1 MKGYVGKMLLA
12 DLTKGKTSSI
22 DTDPNLA
29 AKFLGGGGYACAM
42 LYGLMTTPPDP
53 LGPDNPLLFMTGPLT
68 GTMAPCSGRH
78 VVCARSPLTGFWGE
92 SNSGGH
98 FGANLRFS
106 GYDGILIKGRAK
118 KPTIL
123 FIDDGSPT
131 LVPGEHLWGMTTDTA
146 QERIKKDL
154 GRVQVACIGP
164 AGENKVRFASIMND
178 ERSAARC
185 GLGAVMGSKL
195 LKAIAVRGRNEVP
208 LADPSGFKALAQKSS
223 QTLGE
228 LMAPL
233 RDSGTAVYVDIG
245 MEFNDM
251 PIKYFQET
259 SFDISSLNA
268 KAMASIL
275 TGRIACHSC
284 PIGCGRKVSIPEMG
298 LENIAGPEYQTIAAF
313 GTNVMNTDI
322 RQVARMNRLC
332 NQLGMDTIS
341 CGSTLALSMYLRET
355 GVLDIDL
362 DWGDS
367 DKMADM
373 IYAIALRQGQGNLLA
388 EGSKRLGDSL
398 GASDQV
404 LHVKGLEVPNH
415 DPRAFSGMATIYAVA
430 ARGATHL
437 EGDMYS
443 VDMGAD
449 VRELGI
455 NSGDRLDNEGKGA
468 IAARAQDYRAF
479 FDSLVICH
487 FAILPLQTIVDLVR
501 MATGSTLTIN
511 DMLTLGARSV
521 AIKRLF
527 NLKCGLKP
535 ADDILPARLLKPL
548 PDSATDDFVPDIQ
561 MQLKDYYAY
570 RRWDRKTGRPS
581 SEAFKELG
589 LVP

>member
-1 MKGYVGKMLLA
+1 MKAYAGKILVA

-22 DTDPNLA
+22 DTDSALA

-42 LYGLMTTPPDP
+42 LYGLMTAPPDP

-98 FGANLRFS
+98 FGANLKFS
-106 GYDGILIKGRAK
+106 GFDGILIKGRAK
-118 KPTIL
+118 KPTLL
-123 FIDDGSPT
+123 FIDDGSPS
-131 LVPGEHLWGMTTDTA
+131 LIPGEHVWGMTTDAA
-146 QERIKKDL
+146 QDRIKRDL

-185 GLGAVMGSKL
+185 GLGAVMGSKM
-195 LKAIAVRGRNEVP
+195 LKAIAVRGKNEVQ
-208 LADPSGFKALAQKSS
+208 LADPVGFKAMAQKSS
-223 QTLGE
+223 RTLGE

-233 RDSGTAVYVDIG
+233 RESGTALYVDIG

-251 PIKYFQET
+251 PIRYFQET

-284 PIGCGRKVSIPEMG
+284 PIGCGRRISIPEMG
-298 LENIAGPEYQTIAAF
+298 LENVAGPEYQTIAAF
-313 GTNVMNTDI
+313 GTNVMNADI
-322 RQVARMNRLC
+322 KQVARMNRLC
-332 NQLGMDTIS
+332 NQLGMDTVS
-341 CGSTLALSMYLRET
+341 CGSTLALAMHLRET

-362 DWGDS
+362 DWGDTE
-367 DKMADM
+367 KMADM
-373 IYAIALRQGQGNLLA
+373 IQAIAAREGQGNLLA
-388 EGSKRLGDSL
+388 EGSKRLGDSV

-404 LHVKGLEVPNH
+404 IHVKGMEVPNH
-415 DPRAFSGMATIYAVA
+415 DPRAFSGMATIYSIA

-479 FDSLVICH
+479 FDLLVMCH
-487 FAILPLQTIVDLVR
+487 FAILPLQTVVDLLR
-501 MATGSTLTIN
+501 MATGCNMNLN
-511 DMLTLGARSV
+511 DMLTFGARSV
-521 AIKRLF
+521 TMKRLF

-535 ADDILPARLLKPL
+535 EDDTLPTELLKPL
-548 PDSATDDFVPDIQ
+548 PESATDDFVPDIQ
-561 MQLKDYYAY
+561 MQLRDYYQY
-570 RRWDRKTGRPS
+570 RKWDEKTGRPRIES
-581 SEAFKELG
+581 LKGLG
-589 LVP
+589 LES

>member
-1 MKGYVGKMLLA
+1 MKGYAGKILVA

-22 DTDPNLA
+22 DTDAGLA

-42 LYGLMTTPPDP
+42 LYGLMTSPPDP

-98 FGANLRFS
+98 FGANLKFS
-106 GYDGILIKGRAK
+106 GFDGILVKGRAK

-123 FIDDGSPT
+123 FIDGGSPS
-131 LVPGEHLWGMTTDTA
+131 LISGEHLWGMTTDAA
-146 QERIKKDL
+146 QERIKQDL
-154 GRVQVACIGP
+154 GRVRVACIGP
-164 AGENKVRFASIMND
+164 AGENKVLFASIMND

-195 LKAIAVRGRNEVP
+195 LKAVAVRGKSEVP
-208 LADPSGFKALAQKSS
+208 LADPTGFKALAQKSS

-259 SFDISSLNA
+259 SFDISTLNA

-284 PIGCGRKVSIPEMG
+284 PIGCGRRISIREMS
-298 LENIAGPEYQTIAAF
+298 LENVAGPEYQTIAAF
-313 GTNVMNTDI
+313 GTNVMNADI
-322 RQVARMNRLC
+322 KQVARLNRLC
-332 NQLGMDTIS
+332 NQLGMDTVS

-355 GVLDIDL
+355 GVFDIDL
-362 DWGDS
+362 DWGDT
-367 DKMADM
+367 DKMVDM
-373 IYAIALRQGQGNLLA
+373 IQAIAMRQGQGNLLA

-398 GASDQV
+398 GVRDQV
-404 LHVKGLEVPNH
+404 IHVKGMEVPNH

-455 NSGDRLDNEGKGA
+455 NSGDRLDNEGKGI

-479 FDSLVICH
+479 FDSLVMCH

-501 MATGSTLTIN
+501 MATGNMMNISDILTF
-511 DMLTLGARSV
+511 GARSV
-521 AIKRLF
+521 AMKRLF
-527 NLKCGLKP
+527 NLKCGLTP
-535 ADDILPARLLKPL
+535 EDDRLPAQLLTPL
-548 PDSATDDFVPDIQ
+548 PESATDDFAPDIQ
-561 MQLKDYYAY
+561 LQLKDYYAY
-570 RRWDRKTGRPS
+570 RKWDRTTGRPS
-581 SEAFKELG
+581 GEILKELG
-589 LVP
+589 LVF